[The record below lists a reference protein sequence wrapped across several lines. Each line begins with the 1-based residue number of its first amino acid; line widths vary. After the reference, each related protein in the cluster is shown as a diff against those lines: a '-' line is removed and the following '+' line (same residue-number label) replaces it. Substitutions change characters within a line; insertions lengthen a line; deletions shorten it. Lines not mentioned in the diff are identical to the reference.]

1 MRRISTGLIVVAV
14 IWSVALPA
22 IAGKPAPE
30 FYDTFQNQN
39 YDGNDGSMAFEG
51 PWMEVGE
58 NDGPISGVVWVWD
71 HEYCNGGFCLKM
83 GGTDEDTQGHGA
95 LRAIDLAGAT
105 FAKLSFD
112 NGVQLL
118 DDDSDGAAVVE
129 ISSDGGD
136 TWKTLD
142 SISLDKDDGGVS
154 FHKKYT
160 VTNFAT
166 SSTVIRFRIV
176 ESENLN
182 AYWIIDNVA
191 IEATF
196 ETPPPA
202 TTSTTKDPATT
213 TTTST
218 TKAPAT
224 TTTTSTTKA
233 PATTT
238 TTHPRDKEKR
248 KPANPDSP
256 DETTTTTRPAT
267 TTTTRHDTT
276 STTVPSATVGD
287 EVPPEDRETMMDKT
301 ALAVPAVSGINAMP
315 ASMTDDSLQAPRHV
329 EPIEG
334 FAAAFLTESGN
345 FGGNLIPSVLLGI
358 VIAAVSL
365 VGVNSRREG

>member
-1 MRRISTGLIVVAV
+1 MRRISTAITVMAVVWA
-14 IWSVALPA
+14 VALPA
-22 IAGKPAPE
+22 VAGQPAPE
-30 FYDTFQNQN
+30 FYDTFQNQD

-51 PWMEVGE
+51 PWMELGE
-58 NDGPISGVVWVWD
+58 NNGPTSGIVWVWD

-83 GGTDEDTQGHGA
+83 GGTAEDAQGHGVS
-95 LRAIDLAGAT
+95 RAIDLAGAT

-202 TTSTTKDPATT
+202 TTSTTKP
-213 TTTST
+213 
-218 TKAPAT
+218 PAT

-267 TTTTRHDTT
+267 TTTTPHDTT

-287 EVPPEDRETMMDKT
+287 EVPPENRETMMDKT

-315 ASMTDDSLQAPRHV
+315 ASMTDDWFQAARHV

-334 FAAAFLTESGN
+334 FAAAVLTESGN

-365 VGVNSRREG
+365 IGVNSRREG

>member
-1 MRRISTGLIVVAV
+1 MRRISTAITVMAVVWA
-14 IWSVALPA
+14 VALPA
-22 IAGKPAPE
+22 VAGQPAPE
-30 FYDTFQNQN
+30 FYDTFQNQD

-51 PWMEVGE
+51 PWMELGE
-58 NDGPISGVVWVWD
+58 NNGPTSGIVWVWD

-83 GGTDEDTQGHGA
+83 GGTAEDAQGHGVS
-95 LRAIDLAGAT
+95 RAIDLAGAT

-112 NGVQLL
+112 DGVQLL
-118 DDDSDGAAVVE
+118 DDDSGGAAVVE
-129 ISSDGGD
+129 ISPNGGD
-136 TWKTLD
+136 SWNTLD
-142 SISLDKDDGGVS
+142 TIDLDRDDGSVS
-154 FHKKYT
+154 FHEKYT
-160 VTNFAT
+160 VTDFAT
-166 SSTVIRFRIV
+166 SNTVVRFRIT

-196 ETPPPA
+196 ETPP
-202 TTSTTKDPATT
+202 S
-213 TTTST
+213 S
-218 TKAPAT
+218 
-224 TTTTSTTKA
+224 TTSTTKA

-238 TTHPRDKEKR
+238 TTHHRVEEQR

-256 DETTTTTRPAT
+256 DETSTTRPAT

-276 STTVPSATVGD
+276 STTLPPATIGD
-287 EVPPEDRETMMDKT
+287 EVPPDDRETMMNKT

-315 ASMTDDSLQAPRHV
+315 ASMTDDSFVATHHV
-329 EPIEG
+329 EPIEA

>member
-1 MRRISTGLIVVAV
+1 MRTISTALTVMAV
-14 IWSVALPA
+14 IWAAALPA
-22 IAGKPAPE
+22 VAGQPAPE
-30 FYDTFQNQN
+30 FYDTFQNQD

-58 NDGPISGVVWVWD
+58 NDGPTSGFVWVWD

-83 GGTDEDTQGHGA
+83 GGTDEGAQGHGA
-95 LRAIDLAGAT
+95 SRAIDLAGAK

-112 NGVQLL
+112 DGVQLL
-118 DDDSDGAAVVE
+118 DAESGGAAVVE

-136 TWKTLD
+136 TWNTLD
-142 SISLDKDDGGVS
+142 TIGLDGDDGSVS
-154 FHKKYT
+154 FHQKYT
-160 VTNFAT
+160 VTDFAT
-166 SSTVIRFRIV
+166 SSTVIRFRIT
-176 ESENLN
+176 EFENLN

-196 ETPPPA
+196 VTPPSS
-202 TTSTTKDPATT
+202 TTSTTKPPTTT

-218 TKAPAT
+218 TKPPTT
-224 TTTTSTTKA
+224 TTTTSTTKP

-238 TTHPRDKEKR
+238 TTHPRDEEKR
-248 KPANPDSP
+248 KTTNPDSP
-256 DETTTTTRPAT
+256 EETT

-276 STTVPSATVGD
+276 STTEPPATIGGAVPS
-287 EVPPEDRETMMDKT
+287 EDREAMMDKT

-315 ASMTDDSLQAPRHV
+315 ASMTDDSLQAARHV

-345 FGGNLIPSVLLGI
+345 FGGSLIPSVLLGI